1 VLQYEE
7 SALSEALPASLAP
20 FVEPCAGPSLRSETA
35 SASRAAALVEALRRA
50 KRTASAIPS
59 EVADAQDSLERRIRA
74 HLTHGRVQVTLT
86 DNRYTMISVRRLA
99 AREDRGG
106 DEDPVSSAGGE
117 AGKAPRGI
125 HRSEIAGEDPAS
137 SAGGVGGK
145 APRGFNRSELGAGD
159 PAGLAGGVGPRAHR
173 GVERSEPGT
182 APAGSGAK
190 IPRGV
195 PRSEM
200 GGGGPAGSAG
210 GAGSEARGINRRYE
224 VRLHHMFAD
233 ADPVITRALAHYI
246 ADNDADASRIL
257 GDFIDANSGHVRGRS
272 RRAPAQLILTAG
284 EHHDLREIFDE
295 LNARYFDHRIDA
307 AITWGPRSG
316 RPRRRNSIKMGSYSV
331 EDRLIRI
338 HRSLDRAFVPRFFV
352 AWIVFHEMLHQV
364 HDIRVKNGRREFHS
378 KEFLAAEASFE
389 LYEQARLWE
398 RRHLDALLTY

>member
-1 VLQYEE
+1 VIFPRLAIGSDPFDGGKFDPHGSAALAFFQVGGSELLDGPAAGSGGVTCAVTQGSSRLGLVLQYEE
-7 SALSEALPASLAP
+7 FALSEALPASLAP

-35 SASRAAALVEALRRA
+35 SASRAAGLVEALRRA
-50 KRTASAIPS
+50 KKTPSALPS
-59 EVADAQDSLERRIRA
+59 EVAAAQDSLERRIRA
-74 HLTHGRVQVTLT
+74 HLAHGRVQVTLT
-86 DNRYTMISVRRLA
+86 DNRYTMISVRRLGA
-99 AREDRGG
+99 RGG
-106 DEDPVSSAGGE
+106 RDPAE
-117 AGKAPRGI
+117 M
-125 HRSEIAGEDPAS
+125 GED
-137 SAGGVGGK
+137 
-145 APRGFNRSELGAGD
+145 
-159 PAGLAGGVGPRAHR
+159 
-173 GVERSEPGT
+173 
-182 APAGSGAK
+182 
-190 IPRGV
+190 
-195 PRSEM
+195 
-200 GGGGPAGSAG
+200 PAGSAG
-210 GAGSEARGINRRYE
+210 GAGAKAARGIARSEMGGGGAAGSAGGSGGKAARGIARRYE

-272 RRAPAQLILTAG
+272 RRMPTQLILTAG

-352 AWIVFHEMLHQV
+352 AWIVFHEMLHQI

-378 KEFLAAEASFE
+378 KEFLAAEAGFE
-389 LYEQARLWE
+389 FYEQAKLWE